1 MDDRQIIELFNARQ
15 EQAIIELSKKYGK
28 LCKRVA
34 FNITGSESDAEE
46 CVNDAY
52 LAVWNQIP
60 PQSPDNLRTYLLKI
74 VRNLSLKRKRSN
86 TVMKRNDTSQVE
98 FDEVYEIISDH
109 ESTENAFDAKEL
121 QRHIDA
127 FLDTLDKNSRVMFIR
142 RYWFCDT
149 VENIAKTFGKS
160 NHYVSVKI
168 NRTKENLKK
177 YLKKEGFDL

>member
-86 TVMKRNDTSQVE
+86 TVMKRNDT
-98 FDEVYEIISDH
+98 
-109 ESTENAFDAKEL
+109 
-121 QRHIDA
+121 
-127 FLDTLDKNSRVMFIR
+127 
-142 RYWFCDT
+142 
-149 VENIAKTFGKS
+149 
-160 NHYVSVKI
+160 
-168 NRTKENLKK
+168 
-177 YLKKEGFDL
+177 

>member
-1 MDDRQIIELFNARQ
+1 MDDSKIIELFNARQ
-15 EQAIIELSKKYGK
+15 EQAIIELSKKYGN

-34 FNITGSESDAEE
+34 FNITKSECDAEE
-46 CVNDAY
+46 CVSDAY

-60 PQSPDNLRTYLLKI
+60 PKSPDNLRTYLLKV

-86 TVMKRNDTSQVE
+86 MVLKRNDSSDVD
-98 FDEVYEIISDH
+98 FDEIYEIISDH
-109 ESTENAFDAKEL
+109 DSTENAFDAKEL
-121 QRHIDA
+121 QRHIDD

-142 RYWFCDT
+142 RYWFCDST
-149 VENIAKTFGKS
+149 ESIAKIFGKS

-177 YLKKEGFDL
+177 YLKI